1 MKLDKRIL
9 LVDDST
15 TNNILLQNIFEDEGY
30 TVDVAFNAKEAYKL
44 IDKNHP
50 DIILLDIMMPEIDG
64 LKILETIN
72 SDENT
77 NSVPVI
83 MVTARDDEETH
94 QNAMKQG
101 AVDYIRKPIDV
112 EAIIEKVKTIL
123 N

>member
-44 IDKNHP
+44 IDKNRP

-72 SDENT
+72 SDTNT

-94 QNAMKQG
+94 QNAIKQG

-112 EAIIEKVKTIL
+112 EAIIEKVKAIL